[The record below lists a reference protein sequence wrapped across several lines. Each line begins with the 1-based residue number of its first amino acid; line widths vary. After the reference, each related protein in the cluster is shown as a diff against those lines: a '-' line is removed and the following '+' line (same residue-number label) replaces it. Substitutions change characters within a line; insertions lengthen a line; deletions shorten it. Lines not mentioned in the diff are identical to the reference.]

1 MEIPKFMK
9 EMSEEDALK
18 FAFFLF
24 MELSDHEV
32 YAKEA
37 LDEESRELSFQIID
51 ACSIVTQVLISK
63 GLISSEQIL
72 NYAREQYGFKGDM
85 TCQ

>member
-1 MEIPKFMK
+1 MK
-9 EMSEEDALK
+9 KMTQEEALK

-24 MELSDHEV
+24 MELQDHEA

-51 ACSIVTQVLISK
+51 ACQIITRVMIAKKLISR
-63 GLISSEQIL
+63 EQIIA
-72 NYAREQYGFKGDM
+72 YAREQHGLEGDM